1 MNVRMDNR
9 TLAAIG
15 GVGLGTG
22 IAYLASRG
30 RRRHG
35 LMDRMKDVHLMDRV
49 RDVRWTEGKAGQ
61 WAPASRFLAG
71 FTGGALSYY
80 GMRRHGLLGK
90 LMAATGMG
98 LVTRGTT
105 NRRTRQAFGI
115 VPAIA
120 RMGGRA

>member
-1 MNVRMDNR
+1 ME
-9 TLAAIG
+9 
-15 GVGLGTG
+15 
-22 IAYLASRG
+22 
-30 RRRHG
+30 
-35 LMDRMKDVHLMDRV
+35 RV
-49 RDVRWTEGKAGQ
+49 RDVQWMEAGGKPGE

-71 FTGGALSYY
+71 VTGGALSYY
-80 GMRRHGLLGK
+80 GLRRHGVLGK

>member
-1 MNVRMDNR
+1 MDVKMDNR

-22 IAYLASRG
+22 LAYLLSRRQG
-30 RRRHG
+30 RRHG
-35 LMDRMKDVHLMDRV
+35 LIDRV
-49 RDVRWTEGKAGQ
+49 RDVQWTERGGRPGQ

-71 FTGGALSYY
+71 MTGGALSYY
-80 GMRRHGLLGK
+80 GMRRHGMLGK

-105 NRRTRQAFGI
+105 NLRTRQAFGI
-115 VPAIA
+115 MPVLA
-120 RMGGRA
+120 RMGGRG